1 MSTKGAPED
10 TEIRNRSFA
19 TLQGCERKEDHYR
32 LLCLALLDQVAEEAV
47 LLAEETEEEK
57 DREGWL
63 AVLMAWPAEMEMIA
77 LAERTASALALALAG
92 ALEFRSGS
100 AEVAAEAEAG
110 LSVLLRFLGGGGGVT
125 GSLTTVWLLHVTPEM
140 SVPYRTTDAPF
151 SLLTLAPGYPAS
163 LAISAVA
170 SAASSADFAGG
181 TFFETVLHPPDSL
194 QEPFSK

>member
-1 MSTKGAPED
+1 M
-10 TEIRNRSFA
+10 
-19 TLQGCERKEDHYR
+19 
-32 LLCLALLDQVAEEAV
+32 DQVAEEAV

-110 LSVLLRFLGGGGGVT
+110 LSVLLRFWVAEEVSPDLSRQYGCCMLLRRCRFRTVPRMPH
-125 GSLTTVWLLHVTPEM
+125 SLC
-140 SVPYRTTDAPF
+140 
-151 SLLTLAPGYPAS
+151 
-163 LAISAVA
+163 
-170 SAASSADFAGG
+170 
-181 TFFETVLHPPDSL
+181 
-194 QEPFSK
+194 